1 MIRCLVSVSGGV
13 GINDLS
19 LTIAENSFVSIM
31 LLLAVMTLHRC
42 PTPGCDGS
50 GHITGNY
57 ASHRSLSGCPRATKS
72 KKALLKE
79 LGETQE
85 PLR

>member
-1 MIRCLVSVSGGV
+1 MTCSWYE
-13 GINDLS
+13 NALS
-19 LTIAENSFVSIM
+19 LSV
-31 LLLAVMTLHRC
+31 LLRVYVMFIYRC

-79 LGETQE
+79 LGESQE
-85 PLR
+85 PLK